1 MKNKMTRQQVIEQL
15 RSWVEHQHI
24 TNVDD
29 LKLEISCAE
38 YEGDEPIEE
47 FDDIIHPL
55 GMNLCDRCGD
65 IHDSEFGLFWLDG
78 FDWEDENPTD
88 QAILNGINKE
98 KIDYCAVCYKCL
110 KELEEKGKEK

>member
-1 MKNKMTRQQVIEQL
+1 MANKMTRQQKIEQL
-15 RSWVEHQHI
+15 KSWVEHQHI
-24 TNVDD
+24 TNIDD
-29 LKLEISCAE
+29 LKLEISRAE

-78 FDWEDENPTD
+78 FDWEDGNPTD